1 MIHRDR
7 AHTISD
13 SGVECCAESPGG
25 RVSYLEA
32 SLARSQW
39 NEEAISSGLIRTHP
53 IHAER
58 IGELRTYIQ
67 GRLAASD
74 RLPRLVSVIRAEFP
88 GEAMMT
94 ELHILRAILS
104 VERGDISLED
114 IPRPKAAA

>member
-1 MIHRDR
+1 M
-7 AHTISD
+7 SF
-13 SGVECCAESPGG
+13 
-25 RVSYLEA
+25 LEA

-39 NEEAISSGLIRTHP
+39 GDEAISTGLMRTHP

-74 RLPRLVSVIRAEFP
+74 RLPRLVSVIRTEFP
-88 GEAMMT
+88 GDAMMT

-104 VERGDISLED
+104 VAHGDISLEG
-114 IPRPKAAA
+114 ILRPKASA